1 MCIKNDPDFFFIL
14 FFNFSVSLSLSLSL
28 FVLLLFS
35 FLTARFVP
43 SLFHFNADLLFSFYF
58 KLISNPICSL
68 SYCKSFLCVVC
79 LSRRK
84 FKIHNTHIL
93 FVHCFFLFIILF
105 FCLILFT
112 SIYLLSLTQ
121 LHLPCA

>member
-1 MCIKNDPDFFFIL
+1 MCIKNDPDFLLIL
-14 FFNFSVSLSLSLSL
+14 FFNFSASLSLSI
-28 FVLLLFS
+28 LLFYF

-43 SLFHFNADLLFSFYF
+43 CLFHFNADLFSFCF
-58 KLISNPICSL
+58 KLSSDLICSL

-112 SIYLLSLTQ
+112 SIYLLSLTR

>member
-1 MCIKNDPDFFFIL
+1 MCIKNDPDFLLIL
-14 FFNFSVSLSLSLSL
+14 FFNFSVSLSLFFL
-28 FVLLLFS
+28 FFFS

-43 SLFHFNADLLFSFYF
+43 SLFHFNADLFSFYF
-58 KLISNPICSL
+58 KVFSNLICSL

-93 FVHCFFLFIILF
+93 FVHCFFLFIILL